1 MKFFA
6 AFLIF
11 VVSLASSAVLAQSS
25 SGSVARAVFSSNIQD
40 REPIDSIDQFNADS
54 GQIFFFTELKDLE
67 GQTVKHRWLFNG
79 EQMAEVNFN
88 VAGAR
93 WRVWSSKQ
101 LMPNWQGEWKVEI
114 VDGSGSVLSTNS
126 FNYKPMGNDTSAN
139 PATPQSEAVEQQ
151 DETAEAQIVEPD
163 AEQ

>member
-1 MKFFA
+1 MKFLTG
-6 AFLIF
+6 FLIF
-11 VVSLASSAVLAQSS
+11 AVSLTSGNVLAQSS

-40 REPIDSIDQFNADS
+40 REPVDSIDQLTADS

-67 GQTVKHRWLFNG
+67 GQAVKHRWLFNG
-79 EQMAEVNFN
+79 EQMAEINFN
-88 VAGAR
+88 VTGSR

-101 LMPNWQGEWKVEI
+101 LMPNWQGEWKVEV

-126 FNYKPMGNDTSAN
+126 FNYKPMSSDTSASS
-139 PATPQSEAVEQQ
+139 ATPQNEAAQQ
-151 DETAEAQIVEPD
+151 DKAAETQSVEPD